1 MKDSGY
7 YYEFHGVTADFPQRS
22 NEPGG
27 DKPILHKSHGGMY
40 IRINNPLIQA
50 GKLVVLFRRN
60 MVEQLEA
67 YFRYL
72 LKYAQH
78 GALKEK
84 FVEAERINILYDRVA
99 LNPADHHYLDYML
112 PHKYNEWMAQ
122 WRGQEHPDKLEITY
136 DALLEDPV
144 QYLTTILDFI
154 YPDLTFDKKIINK
167 VVEDANISRKNSMDP
182 EVEKEMQHHIKTIL
196 G

>member
-1 MKDSGY
+1 
-7 YYEFHGVTADFPQRS
+7 
-22 NEPGG
+22 
-27 DKPILHKSHGGMY
+27 
-40 IRINNPLIQA
+40 
-50 GKLVVLFRRN
+50 
-60 MVEQLEA
+60 
-67 YFRYL
+67 
-72 LKYAQH
+72 
-78 GALKEK
+78 
-84 FVEAERINILYDRVA
+84 
-99 LNPADHHYLDYML
+99 YML